1 MAYGIYYREFG
12 DRTYKRATEFYKPE
26 RPIKFYATTDNGER
40 MGIRDVRCANIEE
53 ANAVALRYAER
64 GYETKIKEVK

>member
-1 MAYGIYYREFG
+1 MAYGIYYRESG
-12 DRTYKRATEFYKPE
+12 DRTYKRVTEFYKPE
-26 RPIKFYATTDNGER
+26 RPIKFYATTDSGER

-53 ANAVALRYAER
+53 ANAVAARYAAR